1 MLKGIIQK
9 FTNKKKGKELS
20 FFDLSSGDQKKLVK
34 EAAKRANKDQLK
46 LVKEYERKFGNL
58 QTNTCK

>member
-1 MLKGIIQK
+1 MLKKIIQK
-9 FTNKKKGKELS
+9 FTPKKKGRELS
-20 FFDLSSGDQKKLVK
+20 FFDLSSREQKKLVK

-46 LVKEYERKFGNL
+46 LVKEYERKFGDL

>member
-1 MLKGIIQK
+1 MLKRIIQK
-9 FTNKKKGKELS
+9 FTNKKTGKELS